1 MPVFPLRTLRRSA
14 RTSALVVTVAVLLL
28 PLGASQAQPDRST
41 VPGKKFAAYE
51 YGWYPISHVDHFKRR
66 LPRYYDTHGTA
77 GAVADVRTQN
87 GMFTIMS
94 DRRGSTGAT
103 LRRHAHDRGRWEI
116 RLRGKRI
123 ETGHADFTVVAELIP
138 AGKSTAQHCGARNV
152 GFASFRPTSSRARF
166 YSRTLPNN
174 AFTKTRRRMN
184 LSNDYW
190 HTYGVE
196 VTPRR
201 ISWFVDGRVRATERR
216 AAALSGVP
224 LALRLQLKAIPNT
237 TMNLSRLQVD
247 TVRYF
252 SLKSPN
258 KKSIRAPRL
267 ERRTYTGAC

>member
-1 MPVFPLRTLRRSA
+1 MPVSPLRTMRRSV
-14 RTSALVVTVAVLLL
+14 RTAALVVIAGVLLL
-28 PLGASQAQPDRST
+28 PLGASQAQPDQST

-51 YGWYPISHVDHFKRR
+51 YWWYPISHVDHFNEG
-66 LPRYYDTHGTA
+66 LPKYYETYGTG
-77 GAVADVRTQN
+77 GAEADVRTQN

-94 DRRGSTGAT
+94 DRQGSTGAI

-123 ETGHADFTVVAELIP
+123 ETGNADFTVVAELIP
-138 AGKSTAQHCGARNV
+138 AGSAAQHCGARNI
-152 GFASFRPTSSRARF
+152 GLASYRPTGSTMRF
-166 YSRTLPNN
+166 YARTLPDN
-174 AFTKTRRRMN
+174 AFTKARHKVN

-201 ISWFVDGRVRATERR
+201 ISWFVDGKVRATERR
-216 AAALSGVP
+216 DAALSGVP
-224 LALRLQLKAIPNT
+224 LALRLELKAVPNT

-258 KKSIRAPRL
+258 RKSIKAPRL
-267 ERRTYTGAC
+267 KRGTYAGAC